1 VEIRPEIEF
10 GPRPVRAEKS
20 PRSLTG
26 KPARNQN
33 RPAVHFSRNYS
44 ASPAGKRPEAEN
56 GPRPARSRISLP
68 APAAMRPETEKQPS
82 GPLALGASRAPGRN
96 LGLGRES
103 QIPPGLKLGP
113 VSVSR
118 SSRSDG
124 CATFPAEQNRASAG
138 RANPSVISLRSLSLT
153 CQLVPFRCDEAQVEL
168 ATSMFPCQLMEF
180 H

>member
-1 VEIRPEIEF
+1 VKIRPEIEF
-10 GPRPVRAEKS
+10 SPRPIRAEKS
-20 PRSLTG
+20 PRSPAG
-26 KPARNQN
+26 KPARNRN
-33 RPAVHFSRNYS
+33 RPAAHFSRNYS

-82 GPLALGASRAPGRN
+82 GPLALGASRAPGHN

-103 QIPPGLKLGP
+103 HIPPGLKLGP

-124 CATFPAEQNRASAG
+124 RARFSAEQNR
-138 RANPSVISLRSLSLT
+138 LRHR
-153 CQLVPFRCDEAQVEL
+153 PA
-168 ATSMFPCQLMEF
+168 
-180 H
+180 